1 MEILKSDFKKGI
13 VNIRVTNQDDIW
25 YLSQLIEQGD
35 LVKGKTTRKVK
46 IGDSENAK
54 VTRKIMTVKV
64 EAETINLNET
74 GTALRVNGKVK
85 EGPHDVPTDSY
96 HSISLELGNDF
107 LIEKP
112 HWLSFQK
119 QKLKEASQKK
129 YNYLFCLMD
138 REEALFALT
147 QKTGYKI
154 LTKLK
159 GEVAKKAKKTEVTK
173 DFYQEIIKYL
183 EVYAG
188 RHNPEYIILASP
200 AFYKEDLMKSLKSEE
215 LKNKIV
221 LATCSDVEEASLH
234 EVTKSPELSKVLQNN
249 RAREEELIV
258 EELLKHIK
266 KDDLAAYG
274 WEQVKEAIN
283 AGAVE
288 TLLVTDQFIHQKKL
302 SEEYEELD
310 NLMKSVD
317 ALQGKIHVLSS
328 EFDGGKKL
336 NGISG
341 IATILRYKLEWKK

>member
-13 VNIRVTNQDDIW
+13 VNLRVTNHDDIW

-46 IGDSENAK
+46 IGDSDNAK
-54 VTRKIMTVKV
+54 ITRKTMTIKV
-64 EAETINLNET
+64 AAETINLDET
-74 GTALRVNGKVK
+74 GHSLRINGKVK

-96 HSISLELGNDF
+96 HAIALELGNDF
-107 LIEKP
+107 ILEKNN
-112 HWLSFQK
+112 WLSFQK

-147 QKTGYKI
+147 QKSGYKI
-154 LTKLK
+154 LAKLK
-159 GEVAKKAKKTEVTK
+159 GDVPKKAKKTEVK
-173 DFYQEIIKYL
+173 QDFHNEIIKSL
-183 EVYAG
+183 ESYTG

-200 AFYKEDLMKSLKSEE
+200 AFYKEDLMKKITSEE

-221 LATCSDVEEASLH
+221 LATCSDVAEASLH
-234 EVTKSPELSKVLQNN
+234 EVTKSPELSKVLENN

-258 EELLKHIK
+258 EELLQHIK
-266 KDDLAAYG
+266 KDDLATYG
-274 WEQVKEAIN
+274 WDNIKEAIA

-288 TLLVTDQFIHQKKL
+288 SLLVSDEFIHQKKL
-302 SEEYEELD
+302 SEEYKELD
-310 NLMKSVD
+310 DLMKQVD
-317 ALQGKIHVLSS
+317 ALKGKIHVLSS

-341 IATILRYKLEWKK
+341 IAAILRYKLQWRK